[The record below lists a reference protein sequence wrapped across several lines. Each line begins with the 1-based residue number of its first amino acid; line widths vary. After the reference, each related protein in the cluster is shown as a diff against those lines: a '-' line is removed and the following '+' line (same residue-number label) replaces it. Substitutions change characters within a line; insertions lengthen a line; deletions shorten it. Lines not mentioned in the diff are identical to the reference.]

1 MEFTKK
7 CSYLFKIT
15 CLSSTTN
22 QRCDVWTR
30 NGMHVCK
37 LFENLQA
44 GTVLY
49 FLADADA

>member
-1 MEFTKK
+1 MEFTKNAV
-7 CSYLFKIT
+7 I
-15 CLSSTTN
+15 CLKLLACLLLQT
-22 QRCDVWTR
+22 RDVWTR